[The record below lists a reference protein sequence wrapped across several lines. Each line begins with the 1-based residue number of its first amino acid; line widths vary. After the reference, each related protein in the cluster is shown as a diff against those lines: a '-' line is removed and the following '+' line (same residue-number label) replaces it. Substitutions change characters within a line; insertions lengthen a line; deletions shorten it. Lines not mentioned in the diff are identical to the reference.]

1 MALTAIIPINKDAA
15 ILAGKSDFDPVRIS
29 IDPSVLTTEERQE
42 IVRCAPDDNGE
53 FRVDSPLAGPVYTGD
68 VDYLKGQTE
77 SYKTSFRMPSL
88 VDADFDAFRQ
98 VLQQRIAAYDAL
110 CAGFSDKLESR
121 WVPVV
126 DKVLNTPAEELVT
139 DLGPHHPYSMTIT
152 DISGFDELIQRIN
165 ALNDELDD
173 SQRVTSVAVTH
184 YVPAWNADFSLSS
197 LRGKNRP
204 RWLLDNLPQLRDK
217 LEAVDKLADEKTHSP
232 DNIRKGLERVI
243 SLLEGRLKRQRERK
257 AEDEKAAAI
266 IAAWVEE
273 HGDESQ
279 KARYAEGLLPEN
291 EVLDAMRNALFEP
304 LAGFERFKRLRAED
318 FCRCDWFD
326 EDSIEYESGTAES
339 ASKREYETLGAIRKV
354 AANIQKDAVVE
365 LRYHRGECDR
375 CEKSKTVK
383 SVRVKLRHGPFEF
396 TREYACPQ
404 PEKV

>member
-1 MALTAIIPINKDAA
+1 MDLTAIIPLNKEAV

-29 IDPSVLTTEERQE
+29 VDPSVLTAEEREE
-42 IVRCAPDDNGE
+42 IVRCQPDDNGE
-53 FRVDSPLAGPVYTGD
+53 FRVDAPLAGPVYTGD
-68 VDYLKGQTE
+68 VDYLKGQAE

-88 VDADFDAFRQ
+88 VDVDFDTFRQ
-98 VLQQRIAAYDAL
+98 VLGQRITAYNAL
-110 CAGFSDKLESR
+110 CEKFSDNLESW
-121 WVPVV
+121 WVSVV
-126 DKVLNTPAEELVT
+126 NKVQNTPAEMLLKELSGGFNRHLQLPFKSIDCCE
-139 DLGPHHPYSMTIT
+139 DLMERVH
-152 DISGFDELIQRIN
+152 
-165 ALNDELDD
+165 ALNSMLEDVD
-173 SQRVTSVAVTH
+173 QITTVRVTH
-184 YVPAWNADFSLSS
+184 YIPAWKVGSNLHQ
-197 LRGKNRP
+197 LRSCP
-204 RWLLDNLPQLRDK
+204 DWLLDNLPQLRDK

-257 AEDEKAAAI
+257 AEDERAAAI

-304 LAGFERFKRLRAED
+304 LAGFERFKRLHAED

-339 ASKREYETLGAIRKV
+339 ASKREYETLGAIRQV

-365 LRYHRGECDR
+365 LRYHRGECAR